1 MFYFSLFQS
10 SVNQLVPVGKM
21 VSSEKQEMEV
31 VLPAPWWLD
40 SMMWM
45 SNFSS
50 RCHVAFWDVHRK
62 SDQALE
68 WAVQGAGG
76 VTVLGG
82 IQEPWGCGTERG
94 GQWGHVAVGRGGLR
108 GLFHDSVVF
117 SMILRSMVI
126 LMLQSWDSI
135 YLGSCCDMDH
145 LLIGPCVCAFGA
157 L

>member
-40 SMMWM
+40 SMMWTC
-45 SNFSS
+45 NFSS
-50 RCHVAFWDVHRK
+50 RCHVVFWNVHRK
-62 SDQALE
+62 SDQIRSLE

-94 GQWGHVAVGRGGLR
+94 GQWWAGVGFGDLR
-108 GLFHDSVVF
+108 ALF
-117 SMILRSMVI
+117 
-126 LMLQSWDSI
+126 Q
-135 YLGSCCDMDH
+135 
-145 LLIGPCVCAFGA
+145 P
-157 L
+157 